1 MPLEASLLCLAPSG
15 ACEAVLAATGTL
27 GKAGQSSPVAV
38 GRKSRES
45 NVMWLS
51 RVKVSLS
58 PLVNA
63 NSPIPGTPT
72 IVVLENMK
80 NKICVR

>member
-1 MPLEASLLCLAPSG
+1 MLA
-15 ACEAVLAATGTL
+15 ETGTL
-27 GKAGQSSPVAV
+27 GKARQSSPVAV

-51 RVKVSLS
+51 GVKVSLS
-58 PLVNA
+58 PLVNV

-72 IVVLENMK
+72 IVVLENRK
-80 NKICVR
+80 NKICIR